1 MANPNIV
8 SVAAIYGNTNYAAI
22 GTGSP
27 DTQILSNAASSG
39 KIYKVNSLYVANIDG
54 SSSADVSVRVYNQ
67 AALGGTA
74 IAIAS
79 TVAVAADSTLVL
91 VTKDTAIYVLENSSL
106 GCYASAS
113 GDLTFSC
120 SWDEINA

>member
-8 SVAAIYGNTNYAAI
+8 NVATINGNANYAAV

-27 DTQILSNAASSG
+27 DTQVLSNAASSG

-54 SSSADVSVRVYNQ
+54 TSSADVSVRIYNQ

-74 IAIAS
+74 TAVCS
-79 TVAVAADSTLVL
+79 TAPVAADSTLVV
-91 VTKDTAIYVLENSSL
+91 VTKDTAIYILENSSI
-106 GCYASAS
+106 GIFASAS

-120 SWDEINA
+120 SWDEIS